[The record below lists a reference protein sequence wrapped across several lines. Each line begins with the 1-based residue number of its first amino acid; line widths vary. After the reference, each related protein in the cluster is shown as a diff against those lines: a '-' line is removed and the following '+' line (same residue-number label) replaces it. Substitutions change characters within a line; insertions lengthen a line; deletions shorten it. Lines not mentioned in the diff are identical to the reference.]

1 MSMELLSFDETAEG
15 LVVTFVTEHGLEQ
28 LEGSCEEIAR
38 LATVMQQVSV
48 IAGLN
53 DTESVW
59 VEDVKVGSDIVK
71 LGLSPG
77 GEARVRIIRR

>member
-1 MSMELLSFDETAEG
+1 MSMELLSFDQTAEG
-15 LVVTFVTEHGLEQ
+15 LAVTFVTEHGIEQ
-28 LEGSCEEIAR
+28 LNGSCEEIAR

-48 IAGLN
+48 LAGLN

-59 VEDVKVGSDIVK
+59 VEDVKVGTDIVK